1 MVLKKEHV
9 NKVINIVD
17 HNLIFIEDNE
27 FSEGD
32 ILILFNNSDKYAT
45 IQSSVPNTY
54 RSGYSKKK
62 NFLEFS
68 PRCLMNAVFITNDT
82 VVFAGG
88 I

>member
-17 HNLIFIEDNE
+17 CSMIFIEENE
-27 FSEGD
+27 FTEGD
-32 ILILFNNSDKYAT
+32 VLILFNNSEKYAT
-45 IQSSVPNTY
+45 IQCDVTNTY
-54 RSGYSKKK
+54 RSGFSKKMK
-62 NFLEFS
+62 FIEFS
-68 PRCLMNAVFITNDT
+68 PRCLMNAVFINNDT